1 VGGFLRLPRLKDILT
16 DMETMRQLA
25 VRNLRDWFA
34 HTGRLAVC
42 VTLACLFVGPV
53 QFGHSSPKGKVIHL
67 DIRGLELLLQ
77 SDPNLLLIDVRSPEE
92 LAGPLGKIPQ
102 SRNVTMREIENNP
115 EQFPRNKTLV
125 LICSTGPRSSTA
137 ADLLADH
144 GYVVY
149 VVRGGMQAW
158 RKLHPQ
164 ASEPAKEA
172 PSPNNASPGS
182 KDGSEKP
189 SPRENENQ
197 TPPEKTIFENNMGC

>member
-1 VGGFLRLPRLKDILT
+1 MRNIRQIVRKWWGCPVHAVILAALVYLALFFVGHSVHSGQSTSQGK
-16 DMETMRQLA
+16 
-25 VRNLRDWFA
+25 V
-34 HTGRLAVC
+34 
-42 VTLACLFVGPV
+42 LFVDV
-53 QFGHSSPKGKVIHL
+53 N
-67 DIRGLELLLQ
+67 GLNLLLQ

-92 LAGPLGKIPQ
+92 LTGPLGKIPQ
-102 SRNVTMREIENNP
+102 SRNVTMREIEKNP

-137 ADLLADH
+137 ADMLADH

-172 PSPNNASPGS
+172 PPPNNTSPVP

-189 SPRENENQ
+189 LPRENENQ
-197 TPPEKTIFENNMGC
+197 TPPEKSIFENNMGC